1 MKIVLASKSKGRREV
16 LNKLGYDFIVD
27 VSHADE
33 DSIKK
38 EDVKELVMELAKLKA
53 ETVAKKHSDSI
64 TIGADTLVSFKGEKI
79 GQQKDD
85 IEAENTI
92 RKLLGKTHEVYTG
105 ICVINT
111 ANNKIVQDYEV
122 SRVTLK
128 NVSDE
133 TLKEYIAT
141 EVYAGK
147 AGAYCITD
155 PEFKDFIEK
164 VEGSVTNIKGM
175 PEEKIGKMIKEA
187 QE

>member
-1 MKIVLASKSKGRREV
+1 MKIILASKSKGRREV
-16 LNKLGYDFIVD
+16 LNKLGYEFNID
-27 VSHADE
+27 VSNADE

-38 EDVKELVMELAKLKA
+38 EDIKELVMSLAKLKA
-53 ETVAKKHSDSI
+53 ETVAERHSDSI
-64 TIGADTLVSFKGEKI
+64 IIAADTLVSFEGEKI

-111 ANNKIVQDYEV
+111 ANNKIVQDIEK
-122 SRVTLK
+122 SNVTLK

-141 EVYAGK
+141 GAYAGK

-155 PEFKDFIEK
+155 QEFKNFIEK
-164 VEGSVTNIKGM
+164 VEGSITNIKGM
-175 PEEKIGKMIKEA
+175 PVEKIGKMIEEA
-187 QE
+187 KK